1 MLFAFSRDDGVP
13 GSRWLKK
20 VSTRFRTPSIAVV
33 TITVAS
39 WLLIA
44 LIYVLTKAL
53 GGIRSSSSPV
63 VTGVSTVLLY
73 WAYGLCIGLAMWGD
87 QSWRRERTWSLG
99 SMSRPFAVIAVI
111 WIIAITPLFLYPFGL
126 NPAALATGADLSSS
140 WRSTTSPGLA
150 PGSPDRVAR
159 AVTPS

>member
-1 MLFAFSRDDGVP
+1 MTGSP

-53 GGIRSSSSPV
+53 GGDPFFIIAG

-73 WAYGLCIGLAMWGD
+73 WAYGLCIALGLWGD
-87 QSWRRERTWSLG
+87 QAWRER
-99 SMSRPFAVIAVI
+99 
-111 WIIAITPLFLYPFGL
+111 
-126 NPAALATGADLSSS
+126 ADLEPRRHEPAVRGHLGRSGSS
-140 WRSTTSPGLA
+140 
-150 PGSPDRVAR
+150 
-159 AVTPS
+159 